1 MDEGG
6 SRIRRRVSVRKRDRP
21 SLACRF
27 AVPAAAELTPGDEEE
42 EEEEK
47 MVAGNRRRKKTVEV
61 QPVEV
66 QPPQLSN
73 AEFLVS
79 LSTLR
84 ELIQTQGSYRAC
96 SLKEH

>member
-21 SLACRF
+21 SLVCRF
-27 AVPAAAELTPGDEEE
+27 AVPAAAELTPGD
-42 EEEEK
+42 EEEK

-79 LSTLR
+79 LSTLG

>member
-21 SLACRF
+21 SLASDF
-27 AVPAAAELTPGDEEE
+27 AAPAAAELTPGDEEE
-42 EEEEK
+42 EEEE
-47 MVAGNRRRKKTVEV
+47 MVAGNRRRRKTVEV

-73 AEFLVS
+73 SEFLVS
-79 LSTLR
+79 LSTLG
-84 ELIQTQGSYRAC
+84 ELIQTQVSYRAC